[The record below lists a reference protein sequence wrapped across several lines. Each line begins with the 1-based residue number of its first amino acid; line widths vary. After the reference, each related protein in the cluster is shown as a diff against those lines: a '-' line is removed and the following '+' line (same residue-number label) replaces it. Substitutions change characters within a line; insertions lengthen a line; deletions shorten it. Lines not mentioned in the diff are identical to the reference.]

1 MYTIPRRMCRGAATH
16 HAHDGDERGR
26 PRRPTTT
33 LLLFYE
39 RTSQGRRVSSFA
51 RTGVLLTLCVW
62 LLHTGSPRALGG
74 PTAPSTVVQAA
85 SPGTQTDTTGV
96 AWRLIVDGAPTDGPD
111 VAPSAP
117 VDSARQVARDVIRR
131 FHRSGY
137 YHARID
143 SVVVDTSTSTPDGS
157 SCTSRRPC
165 ASLFLTRGQQVVVGR
180 VQVRGADS
188 LGNDRLRSLI
198 DVSAGAPLDPEAL
211 ERSIDDMLNA
221 YEAEGYPLA
230 RVLVDS
236 FDVRPEQP
244 RLDITLRVDE
254 GPALWLRRLS
264 LPASARTS
272 PRFVA
277 RIARLELGEPL
288 RNYDPVRVRKALEQT
303 GLFAS
308 VGVPELRVGAGGGA
322 TLFVPVTESAPGAFD
337 AVLGYLPPTGGSE
350 DGQIVGTGQLALRN
364 LFGAGRRL
372 RLQLDRRPQQTSL
385 VDVEATD
392 PYVAG
397 WSIRAD
403 LGFRGEQRDST
414 FAQRIYRVAVGPRP
428 SPDWS
433 LSATVS
439 REVTRPGQGGTQIV
453 QGEQRVP
460 RASAFFYGVTAR
472 LERVDDPRNPRR
484 GIRVEV
490 TAEQGRKRRSLR
502 RVVDADTLRD
512 RETLRQERLEL
523 RTRGY
528 LPVFARQSIAL
539 GVDANL
545 LRSDAYDTSDL
556 FRIGGAQSLRG
567 SDEDRYVGR
576 ITARALLEYR
586 VRIDRVSYAFLFTDL
601 GFVDTPETTD
611 LESEQRVLPG
621 YGFGLQFGTPLGIA
635 NLSYALGPDDSP
647 ARGRIHL
654 GVSVGL

>member
-1 MYTIPRRMCRGAATH
+1 
-16 HAHDGDERGR
+16 
-26 PRRPTTT
+26 
-33 LLLFYE
+33 LSL
-39 RTSQGRRVSSFA
+39 
-51 RTGVLLTLCVW
+51 W
-62 LLHTGSPRALGG
+62 LLAAGSVPSLGN
-74 PTAPSTVVQAA
+74 PNEATSNEATPDPQAYH
-85 SPGTQTDTTGV
+85 TDTTGV

-117 VDSARQVARDVIRR
+117 VDSAWQVARDVVRR

-137 YHARID
+137 YHARVD
-143 SVVVDTSTSTPDGS
+143 SMVVDTSTATPDGS
-157 SCTSRRPC
+157 SCTPQRPC
-165 ASLFLTRGQQVVVGR
+165 ASIFLTRGRQVVVGR
-180 VQVRGADS
+180 IDVRGADS
-188 LGNDRLRSLI
+188 LDTDRLRALVDI
-198 DVSAGAPLDPEAL
+198 EPGTPLDPEAL
-211 ERSIDDMLNA
+211 ERSIDDMLDI

-230 RVLVDS
+230 QVRVDS
-236 FDVRPEQP
+236 FDVRREEEL
-244 RLDITLRVDE
+244 RLDITLRVEE

-264 LPASARTS
+264 LPAAARTS

-288 RNYDPVRVRKALEQT
+288 RNYDPRRVRRALEQT

-308 VGVPELRVGAGGGA
+308 VGVPELRVGASGGA

-397 WSIRAD
+397 WPIRAD

-414 FAQRIYRVAVGPRP
+414 FAQRIYRVAVGLRP

-439 REVTRPGQGGTQIV
+439 REVTRPGQGGMQIV

-512 RETLRQERLEL
+512 RETLRQERFEL

-528 LPVFARQSIAL
+528 LPVLARQSIAL
-539 GVDANL
+539 GLDANL

-567 SDEDRYVGR
+567 YDEDRYVGR
-576 ITARALLEYR
+576 IAARALLEYR

-601 GFVDTPETTD
+601 GFVDTPETPD